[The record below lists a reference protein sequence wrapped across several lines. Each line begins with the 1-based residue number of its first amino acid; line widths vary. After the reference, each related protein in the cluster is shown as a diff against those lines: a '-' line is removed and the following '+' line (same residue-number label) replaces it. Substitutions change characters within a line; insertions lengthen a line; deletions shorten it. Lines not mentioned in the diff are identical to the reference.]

1 MSAALVRFLL
11 HYGPDDHPKLTRA
24 LDTPPNEQVPPRIIV
39 AASFFLGILATEK
52 AVRSV
57 SRPVRRAAATV
68 VANRQA

>member
-1 MSAALVRFLL
+1 M
-11 HYGPDDHPKLTRA
+11 D

-39 AASFFLGILATEK
+39 VALSFLGIQAIEK

-57 SRPVRRAAATV
+57 SRPVRLAAATV